1 MTYGAYDWFHVARST
16 RKSGRYAQRLV
27 DNRKNFAMESKE
39 QEDKPE
45 DIRIWTSTF
54 ASKQDEHVTDQGN
67 GKEMSRSTPKE
78 PTALIGSKVSPFP
91 IVLSEEPL
99 FDLKEVDTLL
109 SDTNIVEHDAGKTR
123 SRTLTSK
130 GREYQ
135 CELKKKA
142 A

>member
-1 MTYGAYDWFHVARST
+1 
-16 RKSGRYAQRLV
+16 
-27 DNRKNFAMESKE
+27 MEWKE

-45 DIRIWTSTF
+45 DTGIWTSTF
-54 ASKQDEHVTDQGN
+54 ASNQVEHVIDQGN
-67 GKEMSRSTPKE
+67 IKEMSRSTLKE
-78 PTALIGSKVSPFP
+78 PIASIGSKVSPFP
-91 IVLSEEPL
+91 IVLSKGPL
-99 FDLKEVDTLL
+99 FDSKEDDILP

-142 A
+142 ALANDRDLKQN